1 MSNELAQ
8 KQLPS
13 ALERFKEKMSLKF
26 PAAVAMITDLTIIS
40 GEQRKHGK
48 GVANAISERIV
59 EVPDEQKLPWLN
71 LLDSIVNNIGREYV
85 RYFLLQLYSW
95 HLNLSY

>member
-26 PAAVAMITDLTIIS
+26 PAAVVMISWRQLR
-40 GEQRKHGK
+40 RKHGK

-85 RYFLLQLYSW
+85 SLVIFLEQM
-95 HLNLSY
+95 H

>member
-26 PAAVAMITDLTIIS
+26 PAAVVMISWRQLRAMITDLTIIS

-59 EVPDEQKLPWLN
+59 ELVSEFHCIFFTGQEEN
-71 LLDSIVNNIGREYV
+71 VIVQR
-85 RYFLLQLYSW
+85 
-95 HLNLSY
+95 